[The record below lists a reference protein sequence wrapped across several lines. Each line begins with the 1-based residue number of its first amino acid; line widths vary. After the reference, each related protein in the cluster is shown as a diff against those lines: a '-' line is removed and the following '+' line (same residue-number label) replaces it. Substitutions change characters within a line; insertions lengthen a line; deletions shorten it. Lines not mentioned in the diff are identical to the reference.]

1 MIRFTEHD
9 GAGRRRFRAAP
20 FFMFDLRRNK
30 LLFVGHVTVGSR
42 HVHYGLIA
50 TGNHDDINSLR
61 GAPPRPQPIDE
72 YAEPLFTLP
81 RISAKTY
88 HSVFVTGS
96 VEACLDPTKSVL
108 EKDDTR
114 NILMKTVRMLDT
126 TKKSSACRGI
136 CWLSQKRKLAMRS
149 RLQNEQG

>member
-1 MIRFTEHD
+1 MTVQVEGDFELHR
-9 GAGRRRFRAAP
+9 
-20 FFMFDLRRNK
+20 FFMFDLRSK
-30 LLFVGHVTVGSR
+30 ELLFVGHVTVGSR
-42 HVHYGLIA
+42 HVHYGMIA

-114 NILMKTVRMLDT
+114 NVLMKTVRMLDT
-126 TKKSSACRGI
+126 HEEIIGLSGHLLAVSKKDDRHAVMTS
-136 CWLSQKRKLAMRS
+136 
-149 RLQNEQG
+149 E

>member
-1 MIRFTEHD
+1 M
-9 GAGRRRFRAAP
+9 
-20 FFMFDLRRNK
+20 
-30 LLFVGHVTVGSR
+30 
-42 HVHYGLIA
+42 IA

-114 NILMKTVRMLDT
+114 NVLMKTVRMLDT
-126 TKKSSACRGI
+126 HEEIIGLSGHLLAVSKKDDRHAVMTS
-136 CWLSQKRKLAMRS
+136 
-149 RLQNEQG
+149 E

>member
-1 MIRFTEHD
+1 MTVQVEGDFELHR
-9 GAGRRRFRAAP
+9 
-20 FFMFDLRRNK
+20 FFMFDLRSK
-30 LLFVGHVTVGSR
+30 ELLFVGHVTVGSR
-42 HVHYGLIA
+42 HVHYGMIA

-114 NILMKTVRMLDT
+114 NVLMKTVRMLDT
-126 TKKSSACRGI
+126 HEEIIGLSGHLLAVSKKDDRHAVTAS
-136 CWLSQKRKLAMRS
+136 
-149 RLQNEQG
+149 E

>member
-1 MIRFTEHD
+1 MKSLLHTVFRQPD
-9 GAGRRRFRAAP
+9 G
-20 FFMFDLRRNK
+20 K

-42 HVHYGLIA
+42 HVHYGMIA
-50 TGNHDDINSLR
+50 TGNHNDFDSLR

-114 NILMKTVRMLDT
+114 NVLMKTVRMLDT
-126 TKKSSACRGI
+126 HEEIIGLSGHLLAVSKKDDRHAVMTS
-136 CWLSQKRKLAMRS
+136 
-149 RLQNEQG
+149 E

>member
-1 MIRFTEHD
+1 
-9 GAGRRRFRAAP
+9 
-20 FFMFDLRRNK
+20 MFDLRRNK

-114 NILMKTVRMLDT
+114 NVLMKTVRMLDT
-126 TKKSSACRGI
+126 HEEIIGLSGHLLAVSKKEARHAVAAS
-136 CWLSQKRKLAMRS
+136 
-149 RLQNEQG
+149 E

>member
-1 MIRFTEHD
+1 MLI
-9 GAGRRRFRAAP
+9 
-20 FFMFDLRRNK
+20 DLTQQTDK

-42 HVHYGLIA
+42 HVHYGMIA

-114 NILMKTVRMLDT
+114 NVLMKTVRMLDT
-126 TKKSSACRGI
+126 HEEIIGLSGHLLAVSKKDDRHAVMTS
-136 CWLSQKRKLAMRS
+136 
-149 RLQNEQG
+149 E

>member
-1 MIRFTEHD
+1 MQVEGDFELHR
-9 GAGRRRFRAAP
+9 
-20 FFMFDLRRNK
+20 FFMFDLRSK
-30 LLFVGHVTVGSR
+30 ELLFVGHVTVGSR
-42 HVHYGLIA
+42 HVHYGMIA

-114 NILMKTVRMLDT
+114 NVLMKTVRMLDT
-126 TKKSSACRGI
+126 HEEIIGLSGHLLAVSKKDDRHAVTAS
-136 CWLSQKRKLAMRS
+136 
-149 RLQNEQG
+149 E

>member
-1 MIRFTEHD
+1 M
-9 GAGRRRFRAAP
+9 
-20 FFMFDLRRNK
+20 
-30 LLFVGHVTVGSR
+30 
-42 HVHYGLIA
+42 
-50 TGNHDDINSLR
+50 
-61 GAPPRPQPIDE
+61 PRPQPIDE

-114 NILMKTVRMLDT
+114 NVLMKTVRMLDT
-126 TKKSSACRGI
+126 HEEIIGLSGHLLAVSKKDDRHAVMTS
-136 CWLSQKRKLAMRS
+136 
-149 RLQNEQG
+149 E